1 MLTDAFS
8 CYKLNNNNNN
18 PPFQEEKKSSILK
31 DCQIFFV
38 NKVMGFSNF
47 GVYNVEE
54 EKKNIF
60 QFCKRAFQKKL
71 ALNIMVQRLH
81 SIITYVGCYSSLRN
95 I

>member
-1 MLTDAFS
+1 MDAFS
-8 CYKLNNNNNN
+8 CYKLNNNN

-38 NKVMGFSNF
+38 NKVMGYSNF

-54 EKKNIF
+54 EKKF
-60 QFCKRAFQKKL
+60 QFFKRAFQKKL